1 MNVLTWQFFGAAF
14 TLIAGTLLHFVYGW
28 SDRSLAMAP
37 FAAVNESVWEH
48 LKLLAVPMLLFA
60 VVEYFCYGRALH
72 GTVCKQTGQKQVCAE
87 QIGFRNADAEHEN
100 IGKQEIP
107 TDDAGIGIEQ
117 DHDLRHTEENR
128 RGARG
133 QKTGQ

>member
-1 MNVLTWQFFGAAF
+1 MRFFAS
-14 TLIAGTLLHFVYGW
+14 IAETAGEAQSH
-28 SDRSLAMAP
+28 R
-37 FAAVNESVWEH
+37 FARALCRRAVASGDGIAKQPDVRWTERKEEQARDEQ
-48 LKLLAVPMLLFA
+48 KQGDK
-60 VVEYFCYGRALH
+60 GRALH

-117 DHDLRHTEENR
+117 DTISAIPKRTDAVRAGR
-128 RGARG
+128 KPGSARP
-133 QKTGQ
+133 

>member
-60 VVEYFCYGRALH
+60 VVEYFCYGRALP
-72 GTVCKQTGQKQVCAE
+72 
-87 QIGFRNADAEHEN
+87 GFL
-100 IGKQEIP
+100 P
-107 TDDAGIGIEQ
+107 
-117 DHDLRHTEENR
+117 
-128 RGARG
+128 ARTASDR
-133 QKTGQ
+133 KEKVSAT